1 MIKINLLPYK
11 KTKTSALKANI
22 VTFALLLLIGNIFF
36 WAWFFYNQREIS
48 EYERNIQSAKA
59 EIASL
64 QPIYQEYKRMQQAR
78 KEIERRIKV
87 VNQLKADR
95 ALVARSLYDLSTT
108 MKEGVWLKTYK
119 KKGDKFEIEGRSFV
133 NESISEFMENIT
145 RLPYMKN
152 VELKGI
158 QDITEEG
165 LMVKKFIVQGNMAL

>member
-11 KTKTSALKANI
+11 KTKTSALKANV

-78 KEIERRIKV
+78 KEIERRIK
-87 VNQLKADR
+87 
-95 ALVARSLYDLSTT
+95 
-108 MKEGVWLKTYK
+108 G
-119 KKGDKFEIEGRSFV
+119 
-133 NESISEFMENIT
+133 
-145 RLPYMKN
+145 
-152 VELKGI
+152 
-158 QDITEEG
+158 
-165 LMVKKFIVQGNMAL
+165 